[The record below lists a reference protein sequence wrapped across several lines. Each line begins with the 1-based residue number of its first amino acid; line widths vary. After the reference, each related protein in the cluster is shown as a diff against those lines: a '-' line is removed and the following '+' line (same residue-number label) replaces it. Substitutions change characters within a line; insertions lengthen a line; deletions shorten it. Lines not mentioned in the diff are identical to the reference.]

1 MDAVLVEKFI
11 IEAGPAGVMAEAI
24 EKAFAGTSRST
35 VNRRLTGLLASG
47 LIRMQGRGRTTRYMA
62 TGPIIALTEP
72 HWAENQPFF
81 RSTVRPAFASMV
93 LGPAVASMV
102 LGPAVASMVVAFTRL
117 HRATGTCS
125 PVVAGHCLALR
136 HSGRTRWCSCPGPR
150 LATSAAT
157 GSR

>member
-35 VNRRLTGLLASG
+35 VNRRLTELLASG

-81 RSTVRPAFASMV
+81 RSTVR
-93 LGPAVASMV
+93 PAVASMV

>member
-35 VNRRLTGLLASG
+35 VNRRLTGLLAAG

-81 RSTVRPAFASMV
+81 RSTVRPA
-93 LGPAVASMV
+93 VASMV
-102 LGPAVASMVVAFTRL
+102 LAFTRL
-117 HRATGTCS
+117 HRATGICS
-125 PVVAGHCLALR
+125 PVVAEHWRAPR
-136 HSGRTRWCSCPGPR
+136 HSGKTRWCSCPDRR
-150 LATSAAT
+150 LATSGAT

>member
-35 VNRRLTGLLASG
+35 VNRRLTGLLAAG

-81 RSTVRPAFASMV
+81 RSTVRPA
-93 LGPAVASMV
+93 VASMV

-117 HRATGTCS
+117 HRAAGTCS

>member
-81 RSTVRPAFASMV
+81 RSTVRPA
-93 LGPAVASMV
+93 VASMV